1 MLREKP
7 KLFTIGQFA
16 ALHGINKKTLMWYD
30 EIGLFK
36 PAFIHEEN
44 GYRLY
49 SYYQSTEL
57 EVILLLRDM
66 NVPIRDIQEFMK
78 NRSAGSMT
86 DLLRDKIS
94 ELDRTIQGLKAVRS
108 KLCSRRQ
115 EMTELLDLDLSEI
128 SLIEREPQYLATV
141 QTSPEKSLEDEIELI
156 LEQTKKY
163 QLPRMYQTP
172 YGSMLPVENLLARR
186 FEDYSRLFI
195 ELPDTQ
201 NRMGLHRRP
210 GGVYLRAFCI
220 GNWDRL
226 PARYEA
232 ILRYAEQHHLQFSG
246 YAYEIG
252 INELV
257 IDRIEDYITKIE
269 IPVLNFN

>member
-36 PAFIHEEN
+36 PAFIHEEK
-44 GYRLY
+44 GYRLD

-78 NRSAGSMT
+78 NRSAGSMA

-108 KLCSRRQ
+108 KL
-115 EMTELLDLDLSEI
+115 TELLDLDLSEI

-141 QTSPEKSLEDEIELI
+141 QTSPEKSLEEEIELI

-186 FEDYSRLFI
+186 FEDYSKLFI

>member
-78 NRSAGSMT
+78 NRSAGSMA
-86 DLLRDKIS
+86 DLLRAEGRPVKTVQPPPGD
-94 ELDRTIQGLKAVRS
+94 DRTFGPGPFR
-108 KLCSRRQ
+108 
-115 EMTELLDLDLSEI
+115 DL
-128 SLIEREPQYLATV
+128 P
-141 QTSPEKSLEDEIELI
+141 
-156 LEQTKKY
+156 
-163 QLPRMYQTP
+163 
-172 YGSMLPVENLLARR
+172 
-186 FEDYSRLFI
+186 
-195 ELPDTQ
+195 
-201 NRMGLHRRP
+201 H
-210 GGVYLRAFCI
+210 
-220 GNWDRL
+220 
-226 PARYEA
+226 
-232 ILRYAEQHHLQFSG
+232 
-246 YAYEIG
+246 
-252 INELV
+252 
-257 IDRIEDYITKIE
+257 
-269 IPVLNFN
+269 

>member
-1 MLREKP
+1 M
-7 KLFTIGQFA
+7 A
-16 ALHGINKKTLMWYD
+16 
-30 EIGLFK
+30 
-36 PAFIHEEN
+36 
-44 GYRLY
+44 
-49 SYYQSTEL
+49 
-57 EVILLLRDM
+57 
-66 NVPIRDIQEFMK
+66 
-78 NRSAGSMT
+78 
-86 DLLRDKIS
+86 DLLRDKIT

-108 KLCSRRQ
+108 KLCSRRR

-186 FEDYSRLFI
+186 FEDYSKLFI

-210 GGVYLRAFCI
+210 AGSICGHSALGI
-220 GNWDRL
+220 GTGCL
-226 PARYEA
+226 PAMKQSSATQSSTIYSSPAMPMR
-232 ILRYAEQHHLQFSG
+232 LGSM
-246 YAYEIG
+246 
-252 INELV
+252 NW
-257 IDRIEDYITKIE
+257 
-269 IPVLNFN
+269 

>member
-78 NRSAGSMT
+78 NRSAGSMA

-108 KLCSRRQ
+108 KLCSRRR

-141 QTSPEKSLEDEIELI
+141 QTSPEKSLEEEIELI

-172 YGSMLPVENLLARR
+172 YGSMLPVENLL
-186 FEDYSRLFI
+186 
-195 ELPDTQ
+195 
-201 NRMGLHRRP
+201 GLE
-210 GGVYLRAFCI
+210 V
-220 GNWDRL
+220 
-226 PARYEA
+226 
-232 ILRYAEQHHLQFSG
+232 
-246 YAYEIG
+246 
-252 INELV
+252 
-257 IDRIEDYITKIE
+257 
-269 IPVLNFN
+269 

>member
-78 NRSAGSMT
+78 NRSAGSMA

-141 QTSPEKSLEDEIELI
+141 QTSPEKSLEEEIELI

-163 QLPRMYQTP
+163 QLPRMLRTTP
-172 YGSMLPVENLLARR
+172 SCLSNCRTRRTGWDSTGAPAGSICGHSALGIGTGCLPAMKRSSATQSSTIYSSPAMPMRLGSM
-186 FEDYSRLFI
+186 
-195 ELPDTQ
+195 
-201 NRMGLHRRP
+201 
-210 GGVYLRAFCI
+210 
-220 GNWDRL
+220 NW
-226 PARYEA
+226 
-232 ILRYAEQHHLQFSG
+232 
-246 YAYEIG
+246 
-252 INELV
+252 
-257 IDRIEDYITKIE
+257 
-269 IPVLNFN
+269 

>member
-78 NRSAGSMT
+78 NRSAGSMA

-141 QTSPEKSLEDEIELI
+141 
-156 LEQTKKY
+156 QTKKY

>member
-1 MLREKP
+1 
-7 KLFTIGQFA
+7 
-16 ALHGINKKTLMWYD
+16 
-30 EIGLFK
+30 
-36 PAFIHEEN
+36 
-44 GYRLY
+44 
-49 SYYQSTEL
+49 
-57 EVILLLRDM
+57 
-66 NVPIRDIQEFMK
+66 
-78 NRSAGSMT
+78 
-86 DLLRDKIS
+86 
-94 ELDRTIQGLKAVRS
+94 
-108 KLCSRRQ
+108 
-115 EMTELLDLDLSEI
+115 
-128 SLIEREPQYLATV
+128 
-141 QTSPEKSLEDEIELI
+141 
-156 LEQTKKY
+156 
-163 QLPRMYQTP
+163 
-172 YGSMLPVENLLARR
+172 MLPVENLLARR
-186 FEDYSRLFI
+186 SEDYSKLFI

-201 NRMGLHRRP
+201 NRMGLHRCP

>member
-1 MLREKP
+1 MSREKP

-16 ALHGINKKTLMWYD
+16 ALHEINKKTLMWYD

-78 NRSAGSMT
+78 NRSAGSMA
-86 DLLRDKIS
+86 DLLRDKIT

-108 KLCSRRQ
+108 KLCSRRR

-163 QLPRMYQTP
+163 QLPRTWTV
-172 YGSMLPVENLLARR
+172 L
-186 FEDYSRLFI
+186 
-195 ELPDTQ
+195 
-201 NRMGLHRRP
+201 P
-210 GGVYLRAFCI
+210 GGSYWPEQGIAALQELGFYTVAMALKE
-220 GNWDRL
+220 DSVPMDDPSL
-226 PARYEA
+226 KTHEKLA
-232 ILRYAEQHHLQFSG
+232 ILLGTEVNS
-246 YAYEIG
+246 
-252 INELV
+252 N
-257 IDRIEDYITKIE
+257 
-269 IPVLNFN
+269 N

>member
-1 MLREKP
+1 M
-7 KLFTIGQFA
+7 LFTIGQFA

-36 PAFIHEEN
+36 PVSIHEEN

-66 NVPIRDIQEFMK
+66 NVPIHDIQEFMK
-78 NRSAGSMT
+78 NRSAGSMA
-86 DLLRDKIS
+86 DLLRDKIAD
-94 ELDRTIQGLKAVRS
+94 LDRTIQGLKAVRS
-108 KLCSRRQ
+108 KLCSRRR
-115 EMTELLDLDLSEI
+115 EMTELMDLDLSEI

-141 QTSPEKSLEDEIELI
+141 QTSPEMSLEDEIELI
-156 LEQTKKY
+156 LAQTKKY
-163 QLPRMYQTP
+163 QLPHMYQAP

-186 FEDYSRLFI
+186 FENYSMLFL

-201 NRMGLHRRP
+201 NRKGLHRRP
-210 GGVYLRAFCI
+210 GGTYLRAFCV

-226 PARYEA
+226 PTRYEA
-232 ILRYAEQHHLQFSG
+232 ILQYAEQHHLEFSG
-246 YAYEIG
+246 CAYEIG

-257 IDRIEDYITKIE
+257 IDTIDDYITKIE
-269 IPVLNFN
+269 IPVLSGN

>member
-78 NRSAGSMT
+78 NRSAGSMA

-108 KLCSRRQ
+108 KLCSRRR
-115 EMTELLDLDLSEI
+115 EMTELLDLD
-128 SLIEREPQYLATV
+128 P
-141 QTSPEKSLEDEIELI
+141 
-156 LEQTKKY
+156 
-163 QLPRMYQTP
+163 
-172 YGSMLPVENLLARR
+172 
-186 FEDYSRLFI
+186 
-195 ELPDTQ
+195 
-201 NRMGLHRRP
+201 H
-210 GGVYLRAFCI
+210 
-220 GNWDRL
+220 
-226 PARYEA
+226 
-232 ILRYAEQHHLQFSG
+232 
-246 YAYEIG
+246 
-252 INELV
+252 
-257 IDRIEDYITKIE
+257 
-269 IPVLNFN
+269 

>member
-1 MLREKP
+1 
-7 KLFTIGQFA
+7 
-16 ALHGINKKTLMWYD
+16 
-30 EIGLFK
+30 
-36 PAFIHEEN
+36 
-44 GYRLY
+44 
-49 SYYQSTEL
+49 
-57 EVILLLRDM
+57 M

-78 NRSAGSMT
+78 NRSAGSMA

-108 KLCSRRQ
+108 KLCDRRQ

-186 FEDYSRLFI
+186 FEDYSSCLSNCR
-195 ELPDTQ
+195 T
-201 NRMGLHRRP
+201 RRTGWDSTGAP
-210 GGVYLRAFCI
+210 AGSICGHSALGI
-220 GNWDRL
+220 GTGRL
-226 PARYEA
+226 PAMKRSSA
-232 ILRYAEQHHLQFSG
+232 TQSG
-246 YAYEIG
+246 TIYSSPAMPMRLG
-252 INELV
+252 SMNW
-257 IDRIEDYITKIE
+257 
-269 IPVLNFN
+269 